1 MPDATQ
7 LPALTSAPTFRQQ
20 VLEHLRERII
30 SGELAPGALLTPT
43 AVAKQLNTSA
53 MPVREALRVLEQEG
67 LVEVSGRRYTRVAMP
82 SRAVA
87 DEAYPLLWLL
97 EGHAVRQA
105 TPLPASALTAGERA
119 NAALR
124 EASTT
129 ADRLR
134 AVFGFHRAVCAAAGP
149 TTQTMLDMLYG
160 RVGLLESVYHRAYE
174 PEVATAEHDEIL
186 AAIGRG
192 EVEVAAGLV
201 EEHWQRGYAAI
212 LPFLERS

>member
-7 LPALTSAPTFRQQ
+7 LTGLTSAPTFRQQ
-20 VLEHLRERII
+20 VLDHLRERII
-30 SGELAPGALLTPT
+30 SGELPPGTLLTPT
-43 AVAKQLNTSA
+43 TVAKQLSTSA

-87 DEAYPLLWLL
+87 DEAYPLLWLI

-105 TPLPASALTAGERA
+105 AALPDDALADAERA
-119 NAALR
+119 NTTLR
-124 EASTT
+124 NASGT
-129 ADRLR
+129 AERLR
-134 AVFGFHRAVCAAAGP
+134 AVFRFHRAVCAAAGP

-174 PEVATAEHDEIL
+174 PEVATAEHDEIVD
-186 AAIGRG
+186 AIRRG
-192 EVEVAAGLV
+192 EVEAAARLV
-201 EEHWQRGYAAI
+201 EDHWRRGHAAI
-212 LPFLERS
+212 LPFLDGD